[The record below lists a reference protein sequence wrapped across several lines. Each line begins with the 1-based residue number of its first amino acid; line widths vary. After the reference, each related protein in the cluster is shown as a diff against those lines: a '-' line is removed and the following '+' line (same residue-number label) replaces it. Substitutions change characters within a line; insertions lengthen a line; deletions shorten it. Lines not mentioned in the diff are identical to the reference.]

1 MLSFVCRCCG
11 SRREERSP
19 ENPNVCVYCSSFD
32 WSDSAEPACVT
43 LNTLQ
48 CRQAGLK
55 QVPTELEHFLEIDGA
70 TVMECFN
77 AVEQAKQAIA
87 GMAAESA
94 SPVKTSDNGAKT
106 VGGQRV
112 SGFATTG

>member
-1 MLSFVCRCCG
+1 
-11 SRREERSP
+11 
-19 ENPNVCVYCSSFD
+19 
-32 WSDSAEPACVT
+32 
-43 LNTLQ
+43 
-48 CRQAGLK
+48 
-55 QVPTELEHFLEIDGA
+55 
-70 TVMECFN
+70 MECFN